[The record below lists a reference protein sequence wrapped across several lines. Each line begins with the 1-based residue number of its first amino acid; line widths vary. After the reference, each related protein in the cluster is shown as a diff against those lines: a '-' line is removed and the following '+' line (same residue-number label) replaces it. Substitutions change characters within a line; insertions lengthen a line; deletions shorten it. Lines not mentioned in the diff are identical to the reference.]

1 MQQAPPTTR
10 PASPLTVPH
19 AFRRSTGAHAI
30 IASIL
35 VADLLGVLIWVLVG
49 AFGGPPIWWLLRAF
63 VHLVHASLGFD
74 LVLILVLGC
83 IASRFFLE
91 SWVIPGT
98 LIVLIV
104 VMACLLWL
112 LQPGWMAVPS
122 PIPAVVPREA
132 PSWRLLFLPQGAVIA
147 VGLSLL
153 AHAGV
158 LRRAQT
164 EKLAHPLT
172 LSRAHPGDPM
182 WRLVERAYALF
193 GESLSRFHP
202 SLISIL
208 KTPDTFCYY
217 LRHLPPHATDLR
229 DPEQEMY
236 WQDGTLVLS
245 QEDIGPNDEQTRILL
260 PILARL
266 LARNTWA
273 DHLIGFLFRLAHTAR
288 QKRLTAWLLAVPLYI
303 QARGEQ
309 HWDRQARER
318 VLEGDWFAYACGQG
332 PRLRRLLRAQ
342 LDERTVNTLPDH
354 AIPTLTERIHYL
366 SSLIYQEEQQMQRL
380 RATVSLTPPASEGN
394 VLFW

>member
-1 MQQAPPTTR
+1 M
-10 PASPLTVPH
+10 
-19 AFRRSTGAHAI
+19 
-30 IASIL
+30 
-35 VADLLGVLIWVLVG
+35 
-49 AFGGPPIWWLLRAF
+49 
-63 VHLVHASLGFD
+63 
-74 LVLILVLGC
+74 
-83 IASRFFLE
+83 
-91 SWVIPGT
+91 
-98 LIVLIV
+98 VLIV
-104 VMACLLWL
+104 VMACVLWL

-122 PIPAVVPREA
+122 PIPAFVPREA

-153 AHAGV
+153 AHAVV
-158 LRRAQT
+158 LQRAQT
-164 EKLAHPLT
+164 EKMARPLT
-172 LSRAHPGDPM
+172 LSRAHPDDPM
-182 WRLVERAYALF
+182 WRLVAQAYALF
-193 GESLSRFHP
+193 AENLSRFHP

-208 KTPDTFCYY
+208 KTPDTFCYS

-266 LARNTWA
+266 LARTTWA

-288 QKRLTAWLLAVPLYI
+288 QKRLTAWLLAVPVYI

-354 AIPTLTERIHYL
+354 TIPTLTERINYL
-366 SSLIYQEEQQMQRL
+366 SSLIYQEERQMQRL
-380 RATVSLTPPASEGN
+380 RATVSLTPPAS
-394 VLFW
+394 